1 MKISSLFSNRHVLR
15 KDNFLDVG
23 RQLQISLRILNSPRP
38 KAYDQKVALS
48 ISHDYEIYGES
59 ALGDL
64 RPECGVLAISLY

>member
-1 MKISSLFSNRHVLR
+1 MPFPNKDLLR
-15 KDNFLDVG
+15 KDLILAVRRAVG
-23 RQLQISLRILNSPRP
+23 ISSIIVNSWRP

-64 RPECGVLAISLY
+64 RPECGVFSISLY